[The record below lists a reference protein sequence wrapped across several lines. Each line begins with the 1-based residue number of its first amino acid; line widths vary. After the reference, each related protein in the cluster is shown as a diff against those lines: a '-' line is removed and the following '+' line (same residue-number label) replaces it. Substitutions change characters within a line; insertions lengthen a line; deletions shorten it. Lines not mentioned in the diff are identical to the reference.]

1 MHLMAWLHLHLP
13 RAWQKRG
20 LLACA
25 LLPLAGVYGALVGLR
40 RLGYAMGLFKTR
52 RVPAVVVV
60 VGNVV
65 AGGAGK
71 TPVTM
76 AIVQHLKA
84 QGHQVGVISRGY
96 GRQTRDTRAVL
107 PGSAPRD
114 VGDEPLLIQQST
126 GVPVWVSRQRADAA
140 LALLQAHPEV
150 TILVCDD
157 GLQHW
162 ALARDIEICVM
173 DERGTGNGWWLPA
186 GPLRESWPR
195 PVDAV
200 LFTGPLTFQ
209 SRAPSDDHGHE
220 AQATAPNFEAKPI
233 ADARSANTRADDA
246 RAANAFIATRQL
258 SAYAVDRHGHRTALS
273 ALASLPLHAV
283 AGLARPEAFFDMLRQ
298 AGLPLAS
305 TTALPDHHDFED
317 WAHRPDLTWLCTEK
331 DAAKLWPHEPGALAV
346 PLEVVPEPRFWA
358 DLDARISQKR
368 KSFPQ

>member
-1 MHLMAWLHLHLP
+1 MRHMHLLAWLHVHLP
-13 RAWQKRG
+13 HAWQRRG
-20 LLACA
+20 LLAYA
-25 LLPLAGVYGALVGLR
+25 LLPLAVVYGALVSLR
-40 RLGYAMGLFKTR
+40 RLAYAMGLFKTR
-52 RVPAVVVV
+52 RVPALVVV

-84 QGHQVGVISRGY
+84 QGHKVGVISRGY

-114 VGDEPLLIQQST
+114 VGDEPLLIQQTT

-150 TILVCDD
+150 TLLVCDD

-200 LFTGPLTFQ
+200 LVTGAFTSQSLGLSDQLGPVEQLKT
-209 SRAPSDDHGHE
+209 PTLE
-220 AQATAPNFEAKPI
+220 ANPVDP
-233 ADARSANTRADDA
+233 A
-246 RAANAFIATRQL
+246 RAANEFIATRQL
-258 SAYAVDRHGHRTALS
+258 SAFAVDRHGQRTALS
-273 ALASLPLHAV
+273 ALANRPLHAV
-283 AGLARPEAFFDMLRQ
+283 AGLARPEAFFAMLRQ
-298 AGLPLAS
+298 SGVSLAS
-305 TTALPDHHDFED
+305 TTALPDHHDFEG
-317 WAHRPDLTWLCTEK
+317 WPPRPSLTWLCTEK
-331 DAAKLWPHEPGALAV
+331 DAAKLWLHEPGALAV

-358 DLDARISQKR
+358 DLDARIAQKR
-368 KSFPQ
+368 KAFQR